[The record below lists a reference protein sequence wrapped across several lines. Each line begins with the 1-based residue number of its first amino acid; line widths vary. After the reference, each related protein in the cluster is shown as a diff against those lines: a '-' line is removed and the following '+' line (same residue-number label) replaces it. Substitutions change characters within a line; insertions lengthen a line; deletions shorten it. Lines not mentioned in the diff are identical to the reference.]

1 MDEEKL
7 FLKGIENFNKLKF
20 YDAHEC
26 WEEIWD
32 EISIPDDKFFQALIQ
47 LSVAYFHISN
57 QNLKGAKSL
66 FKKSLD
72 KLTDFTPFHRG
83 IDINY
88 IIIKAEE
95 SLEMLNKNSSTKN
108 FNWDIVPQI
117 IINND

>member
-7 FLKGIENFNKLKF
+7 FLKGIENFNNLKF

-26 WEEIWD
+26 WEEIWA

-57 QNLKGAKSL
+57 RNLKGAKSL

-72 KLTDFTPFHRG
+72 KLTDFTPYHRG
-83 IDINY
+83 NDIKY
-88 IIIKAEE
+88 INKKAEE
-95 SLEMLNKNSSTKN
+95 SIEILNKNTSTKN
-108 FNWDIVPQI
+108 FNWDIAPQL